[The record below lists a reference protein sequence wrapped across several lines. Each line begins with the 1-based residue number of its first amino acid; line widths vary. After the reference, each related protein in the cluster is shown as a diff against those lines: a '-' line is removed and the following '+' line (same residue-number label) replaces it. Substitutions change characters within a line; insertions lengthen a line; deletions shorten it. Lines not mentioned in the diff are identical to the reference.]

1 MQNNQKQILLEFY
14 KAQKI
19 SLQKDLFRN
28 EIYSVLILFGSIVFA
43 YGFRES
49 TNLVFINALTLFA
62 MQFFSTRTYRELI
75 CTSKI
80 IKQINSDI
88 FPPERF
94 KVSWTSAAGIA
105 VKDTYF
111 VCFLFFD
118 FCWMFYSY
126 AMPDF
131 AGTMDLYIQRL
142 AIGPLSGKSFI
153 IFTSFFWIFYT
164 VFFFIGLYF
173 KKETE
178 DDTYSSGIKRAEFV
192 LKVNTFSKEIINL
205 NGYRIS
211 NIEKQPLIL
220 IPGFFQNGFVYD
232 LSPECSV
239 AEHLWK
245 EGFDIWIIHPRG
257 TNSSDRSKISN
268 CLDDFASD
276 DFPQLIDFVS
286 KNTKLKPIL
295 IGHSQGGISSIISLI
310 GASKDLN
317 GNVQLSKEKSFERQ
331 SYLKGLITLGSF
343 PDFKF
348 SKESTLQN
356 FVKNGISFLLINI
369 NSEKILNAIKFLKY
383 IPVPFSHGFRMA
395 ISEQKA
401 LSIIS
406 FPIKIILN
414 IISLLKTWEF
424 LYHIPNVSKK
434 SRINLF
440 YKTIDGTF
448 WQILNQFFYAIRDGE
463 MRSFDKAIN
472 YSENYNQ
479 LTLPVSIVTMELDS
493 LADPAMTKE
502 YMFDKIASAEKHFTI
517 WNDQGHEDFFMNTEY
532 FKQVSEAVKLIYKV

>member
-1 MQNNQKQILLEFY
+1 MQDKQKKILLEFY
-14 KAQKI
+14 KTQKI

-28 EIYSVLILFGSIVFA
+28 EIYAVLILFGSIVFS
-43 YGFRES
+43 YGFRDS
-49 TNLVFINALTLFA
+49 TNLVFVNALTLFA
-62 MQFFSTRTYRELI
+62 MQFFSTRTYRDLI

-164 VFFFIGLYF
+164 IFFFIGLYF
-173 KKETE
+173 KKELT
-178 DDTYSSGIKRAEFV
+178 DDEYSSGIKRAEFV
-192 LKVNTFSKEIINL
+192 LKVKTYSGEIINL
-205 NGYRIS
+205 KGYRIP

-220 IPGFFQNGFVYD
+220 IPGFFQNGYVYD
-232 LSPECSV
+232 LSQDCSL
-239 AEHLWK
+239 ATHLWK

-276 DFPQLIDFVS
+276 DFPELINFVT

-310 GASKDLN
+310 GISKDSN
-317 GNVQLSKEKSFERQ
+317 GIVQLSKEKSFERQ
-331 SYLKGLITLGSF
+331 SSLKGLVTLGSF

-348 SKESTLQN
+348 SKESSLQN
-356 FVKNGISFLLINI
+356 FVKNGISILFIKI
-369 NSEKILNAIKFLKY
+369 KSESILKAIKFFKY
-383 IPVPFSHGFRMA
+383 IPVPLSHGFRGA

-401 LSIIS
+401 LYIIS

-424 LYHIPNVSKK
+424 LYHIPSVSKK

-448 WQILNQFFYAIRDGE
+448 WQILNQFFYAISEGE
-463 MRSFDKAIN
+463 MRSFDRKIN
-472 YSENYNQ
+472 YSENYHLINV
-479 LTLPVSIVTMELDS
+479 PVSIVTMELDS
-493 LADPAMTKE
+493 LADPMMTRDF
-502 YMFDKIASAEKHFTI
+502 MLDKIASAEKHFTV
-517 WNDQGHEDFFMNTEY
+517 WKYQGHEDFFMNAEY
-532 FKQVSEAVKLIYKV
+532 FKQVSEAIKLIYKV